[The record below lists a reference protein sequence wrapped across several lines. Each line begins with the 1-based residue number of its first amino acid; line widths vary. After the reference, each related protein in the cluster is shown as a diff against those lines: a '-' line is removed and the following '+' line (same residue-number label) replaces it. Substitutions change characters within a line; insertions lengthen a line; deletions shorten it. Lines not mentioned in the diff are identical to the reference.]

1 MNLIKWL
8 IQFFNNLSEE
18 FYQSIIEQDRYKFIL
33 EGLGRTVIIA
43 IFAVVIGVVLGVLLA
58 LIRNYHEETGKGKF
72 LNKLAEL
79 YVTIIRGTPAVL
91 QLMIIYYIKTV
102 DINPVLVGIIAFGIN
117 SGAYVSEIIRSG
129 INSIDKGQKEAASS
143 LGLTYRETMKSIILP
158 QAIRNVLPA
167 LGNEFITLLKETS
180 VAGYI
185 GIVDLVKA
193 ADIIASGTYNYFF
206 PLIIIAIIYLI
217 LTIGLSKLLTIF
229 EKKVLNHARG

>member
-1 MNLIKWL
+1 MENFI
-8 IQFFNNLSEE
+8 NNVYEQ
-18 FYQSIIEQDRYKFIL
+18 FYQTLIEQGRYRFIL
-33 EGLGRTVIIA
+33 EGLGKTLIIA
-43 IFAVVIGVVLGVLLA
+43 FFAVILGVILGGLVA
-58 LIRNYHEETGKGKF
+58 LIRNYHEETKKA
-72 LNKLAEL
+72 KLANFISKL

-91 QLMIIYYIKTV
+91 QLMIIYYVIFRTV
-102 DINPVLVGIIAFGIN
+102 DINTILVGVIAFGIN
-117 SGAYVSEIIRSG
+117 SGAYVSEIIRAG
-129 INSIDKGQKEAASS
+129 INSIDRGQKEAADS

-167 LGNEFITLLKETS
+167 LSNEFITLLKETS

-185 GIVDLVKA
+185 GIIELVKA

-229 EKKVLNHARG
+229 EKKVLSHARG

>member
-1 MNLIKWL
+1 MVNFI
-8 IQFFNNLSEE
+8 NNVYEQ
-18 FYQSIIEQDRYKFIL
+18 FYQTLIEQDRYRFIL
-33 EGLGRTVIIA
+33 EGLGKTLIIA
-43 IFAVVIGVVLGVLLA
+43 FFAVILGVILGGLVA
-58 LIRNYHEETGKGKF
+58 LIRNYHEETKKA
-72 LNKLAEL
+72 KLANFISKL

-91 QLMIIYYIKTV
+91 QLMIIYYVIFRTV
-102 DINPVLVGIIAFGIN
+102 DINTILVGVIAFGIN
-117 SGAYVSEIIRSG
+117 SGAYVSEIIRAG
-129 INSIDKGQKEAASS
+129 INSIDRGQKEAADS

-167 LGNEFITLLKETS
+167 LSNEFITLLKETS

-185 GIVDLVKA
+185 GIIELVKA

-229 EKKVLNHARG
+229 EKKVLSHARG

>member
-1 MNLIKWL
+1 MENFINNVYE
-8 IQFFNNLSEE
+8 QFYKTL
-18 FYQSIIEQDRYKFIL
+18 IEQDRYRFIL
-33 EGLGRTVIIA
+33 EGLGKTLIIA
-43 IFAVVIGVVLGVLLA
+43 FFAVILGVILGGLVA
-58 LIRNYHEETGKGKF
+58 LIRNYHEETKKA
-72 LNKLAEL
+72 KLANFISKL

-91 QLMIIYYIKTV
+91 QLMIIYYVIFRTV
-102 DINPVLVGIIAFGIN
+102 DINTILVGVIAFGIN
-117 SGAYVSEIIRSG
+117 SGAYVSEIIRAG
-129 INSIDKGQKEAASS
+129 INSIDRGQKEAADS

-167 LGNEFITLLKETS
+167 LSNEFITLLKETS

-185 GIVDLVKA
+185 GIIELVKA

-229 EKKVLNHARG
+229 EKKVLSHARG

>member
-1 MNLIKWL
+1 MENFI
-8 IQFFNNLSEE
+8 NNVYKQ
-18 FYQSIIEQDRYKFIL
+18 FYQTLVEQDRYRFIL
-33 EGLGRTVIIA
+33 EGLGKTLIIA
-43 IFAVVIGVVLGVLLA
+43 FFAVILGVILGGLVA
-58 LIRNYHEETGKGKF
+58 LIRNYHEETKKA
-72 LNKLAEL
+72 KLANFISKL

-91 QLMIIYYIKTV
+91 QLMIIYYVIFRTV
-102 DINPVLVGIIAFGIN
+102 DINTILVGVIAFGIN
-117 SGAYVSEIIRSG
+117 SGAYVSEIIRAG
-129 INSIDKGQKEAASS
+129 INSIDRGQKEAADS

-167 LGNEFITLLKETS
+167 LSNEFITLLKETS

-185 GIVDLVKA
+185 GIIELVKA

-229 EKKVLNHARG
+229 EKKVLSHARG

>member
-1 MNLIKWL
+1 MI
-8 IQFFNNLSEE
+8 
-18 FYQSIIEQDRYKFIL
+18 
-33 EGLGRTVIIA
+33 
-43 IFAVVIGVVLGVLLA
+43 LGVILGGLVA
-58 LIRNYHEETGKGKF
+58 LIRNYHEETKKA
-72 LNKLAEL
+72 KLANFISKL

-91 QLMIIYYIKTV
+91 QLMIIYYVIFRTV
-102 DINPVLVGIIAFGIN
+102 DINTILVGVIAFGIN
-117 SGAYVSEIIRSG
+117 SGAYVSEIIRAG
-129 INSIDKGQKEAASS
+129 INSIDRGQKEAADS

-167 LGNEFITLLKETS
+167 LSNEFITLLKETS

-185 GIVDLVKA
+185 GIIELVKA

-229 EKKVLNHARG
+229 EKKVLSHARG

>member
-1 MNLIKWL
+1 MENFI
-8 IQFFNNLSEE
+8 NNVYEQ
-18 FYQSIIEQDRYKFIL
+18 FYQTLIEQDRYRFIL
-33 EGLGRTVIIA
+33 EGLGKTLIIA
-43 IFAVVIGVVLGVLLA
+43 FFAVILGVILGGLVA
-58 LIRNYHEETGKGKF
+58 LIRNYHEETKKA
-72 LNKLAEL
+72 KLANFISKL

-91 QLMIIYYIKTV
+91 QLMIIYYVIFRTV
-102 DINPVLVGIIAFGIN
+102 DINTILVGVIAFGIN
-117 SGAYVSEIIRSG
+117 SGAYVSEIIRAG
-129 INSIDKGQKEAASS
+129 INSIDRGQKEAADS

-167 LGNEFITLLKETS
+167 LSNEFITLLKETS

-185 GIVDLVKA
+185 GIIELVKA

-229 EKKVLNHARG
+229 EKKVLSHARG

>member
-1 MNLIKWL
+1 MENFI
-8 IQFFNNLSEE
+8 NNVYEQ
-18 FYQSIIEQDRYKFIL
+18 FYQTLIEQNRYRFIL
-33 EGLGRTVIIA
+33 EGLGKTLIIA
-43 IFAVVIGVVLGVLLA
+43 FFAVILGVILGGLVA
-58 LIRNYHEETGKGKF
+58 LIRNYHEETKKA
-72 LNKLAEL
+72 KLANFISKL

-91 QLMIIYYIKTV
+91 QLMIIYYVIFRTV
-102 DINPVLVGIIAFGIN
+102 DINTILVGVIAFGIN
-117 SGAYVSEIIRSG
+117 SGAYVSEIIRAG
-129 INSIDKGQKEAASS
+129 INSIDRGQKEAADS

-167 LGNEFITLLKETS
+167 LSNEFITLLKETS

-185 GIVDLVKA
+185 GIIELVKA

-229 EKKVLNHARG
+229 EKKVLSHARG

>member
-1 MNLIKWL
+1 MGNFI
-8 IQFFNNLSEE
+8 NNVYKQ
-18 FYQSIIEQDRYKFIL
+18 FYQTLVEQDRYRFIL
-33 EGLGRTVIIA
+33 EGLGKTLIIA
-43 IFAVVIGVVLGVLLA
+43 FFAVILGVILGGLVA
-58 LIRNYHEETGKGKF
+58 LIRNYHEETKKA
-72 LNKLAEL
+72 KLANFISKL

-91 QLMIIYYIKTV
+91 QLMIIYYVIFRTV
-102 DINPVLVGIIAFGIN
+102 DINTILVGVIAFGIN
-117 SGAYVSEIIRSG
+117 SGAYVSEIIRAG
-129 INSIDKGQKEAASS
+129 INSIDRGQKEAADS

-167 LGNEFITLLKETS
+167 LSNEFITLLKETS

-185 GIVDLVKA
+185 GIIELVKA

-229 EKKVLNHARG
+229 EKKVLSHARG

>member
-1 MNLIKWL
+1 MENFI
-8 IQFFNNLSEE
+8 NNVYEQ
-18 FYQSIIEQDRYKFIL
+18 FYQTLVEQDRYRFIL
-33 EGLGRTVIIA
+33 EGLGKTLIIA
-43 IFAVVIGVVLGVLLA
+43 FFAVILGVILGGLVA
-58 LIRNYHEETGKGKF
+58 LIRNYHEETKKA
-72 LNKLAEL
+72 KLANFISKL

-91 QLMIIYYIKTV
+91 QLMIIYYVIFRTV
-102 DINPVLVGIIAFGIN
+102 DINTILVGVIAFGIN
-117 SGAYVSEIIRSG
+117 SGAYVSEIIRAG
-129 INSIDKGQKEAASS
+129 INSIDRGQKEAADS

-167 LGNEFITLLKETS
+167 LSNEFITLLKETS

-185 GIVDLVKA
+185 GIIELVKA

-229 EKKVLNHARG
+229 EKKVLSHARG

>member
-1 MNLIKWL
+1 MENFI
-8 IQFFNNLSEE
+8 NNVYEQ
-18 FYQSIIEQDRYKFIL
+18 FYQTLIEQDRYRFIL
-33 EGLGRTVIIA
+33 EGLGKTLIIA
-43 IFAVVIGVVLGVLLA
+43 FFAVILGVILGGLVA
-58 LIRNYHEETGKGKF
+58 LIRNYHEETKKA
-72 LNKLAEL
+72 KLANFISNL

-91 QLMIIYYIKTV
+91 QLMIIYYVIFRTV
-102 DINPVLVGIIAFGIN
+102 DINTILVGVIAFGIN
-117 SGAYVSEIIRSG
+117 SGAYVSEIIRAG
-129 INSIDKGQKEAASS
+129 INSIDRGQKEAADS

-167 LGNEFITLLKETS
+167 LSNEFITLLKETS

-185 GIVDLVKA
+185 GIIELVKA

-229 EKKVLNHARG
+229 EKKVLSHARG

>member
-1 MNLIKWL
+1 MAN
-8 IQFFNNLSEE
+8 
-18 FYQSIIEQDRYKFIL
+18 FIS
-33 EGLGRTVIIA
+33 
-43 IFAVVIGVVLGVLLA
+43 
-58 LIRNYHEETGKGKF
+58 K
-72 LNKLAEL
+72 L

-91 QLMIIYYIKTV
+91 QLMIIYYVIFRTV
-102 DINPVLVGIIAFGIN
+102 DINTILVGVIAFGIN
-117 SGAYVSEIIRSG
+117 SGAYVSEIIRAG
-129 INSIDKGQKEAASS
+129 INSIDRGQKEAADS

-167 LGNEFITLLKETS
+167 LSNEFITLLKETS

-185 GIVDLVKA
+185 GIIELVKA

-229 EKKVLNHARG
+229 EKKVLSHARG

>member
-1 MNLIKWL
+1 MENFI
-8 IQFFNNLSEE
+8 NNVYKQ
-18 FYQSIIEQDRYKFIL
+18 FYQTLIEQDRYRFIL
-33 EGLGRTVIIA
+33 EGLGKTLIIA
-43 IFAVVIGVVLGVLLA
+43 FFAVILGVILGGLVA
-58 LIRNYHEETGKGKF
+58 LIRNYHEETKKA
-72 LNKLAEL
+72 KLANFISKL

-91 QLMIIYYIKTV
+91 QLMIIYYVIFRTV
-102 DINPVLVGIIAFGIN
+102 DINTILVGVIAFGIN
-117 SGAYVSEIIRSG
+117 SGAYVSEIIRAG
-129 INSIDKGQKEAASS
+129 INSIDRGQKEAADS

-167 LGNEFITLLKETS
+167 LSNEFITLLKETS

-185 GIVDLVKA
+185 GIIELVKA

-229 EKKVLNHARG
+229 EKKVLSHARG

>member
-1 MNLIKWL
+1 MD
-8 IQFFNNLSEE
+8 S
-18 FYQSIIEQDRYKFIL
+18 
-33 EGLGRTVIIA
+33 EGLIDLNKKGLYLNFCGSNFMIDGASGSVGIITSILSLINDKEIGIYGSQGQHRTA
-43 IFAVVIGVVLGVLLA
+43 ILSL
-58 LIRNYHEETGKGKF
+58 
-72 LNKLAEL
+72 KLAEL

-91 QLMIIYYIKTV
+91 QLMIIYYIIFRTV

-217 LTIGLSKLLTIF
+217 LTIGLSKLLTVF
-229 EKKVLNHARG
+229 EKKVLDHARG

>member
-1 MNLIKWL
+1 MENFI
-8 IQFFNNLSEE
+8 NNVYEQ
-18 FYQSIIEQDRYKFIL
+18 FYQTLIEQDRYQFIL
-33 EGLGRTVIIA
+33 EGLGKTLIIA
-43 IFAVVIGVVLGVLLA
+43 FFAVILGVILGGLVA
-58 LIRNYHEETGKGKF
+58 LIRNYHEETKKA
-72 LNKLAEL
+72 KLANFISKL

-91 QLMIIYYIKTV
+91 QLMIIYYIIFRTV
-102 DINPVLVGIIAFGIN
+102 DINTILVGVIAFGIN
-117 SGAYVSEIIRSG
+117 SGAYVSEIIRAG
-129 INSIDKGQKEAASS
+129 INSIDRGQKEAADS

-167 LGNEFITLLKETS
+167 LSNEFITLLKETS

-185 GIVDLVKA
+185 GIIELVKA

-229 EKKVLNHARG
+229 EKKVLSHARG

>member
-1 MNLIKWL
+1 MENFI
-8 IQFFNNLSEE
+8 NNVYEQ
-18 FYQSIIEQDRYKFIL
+18 FYQTLIEQDRYRFIL
-33 EGLGRTVIIA
+33 EGLGKTLIIA
-43 IFAVVIGVVLGVLLA
+43 FFAVILGVILGGLVA
-58 LIRNYHEETGKGKF
+58 LIRNYHEETKKA
-72 LNKLAEL
+72 KLANFISKL

-91 QLMIIYYIKTV
+91 QLMIIYYVIFRTV
-102 DINPVLVGIIAFGIN
+102 DINTILVVVIAFGIN
-117 SGAYVSEIIRSG
+117 SGAYVSEIIRAG
-129 INSIDKGQKEAASS
+129 INSIDRGQKEAADS

-167 LGNEFITLLKETS
+167 LSNEFITLLKETS

-185 GIVDLVKA
+185 GIIELVKA

-229 EKKVLNHARG
+229 EKKVLSHARG

>member
-1 MNLIKWL
+1 MEKFIKF
-8 IQFFNNLSEE
+8 INNVYEQ
-18 FYQSIIEQDRYKFIL
+18 FYQTLIEQDRYRFII
-33 EGLGRTVIIA
+33 EGLGKTLIIA
-43 IFAVVIGVVLGVLLA
+43 FFAVILGVILGGLVA
-58 LIRNYHEETGKGKF
+58 LIRNYHEETKKA
-72 LNKLAEL
+72 KLANFISKL

-91 QLMIIYYIKTV
+91 QLMIIYYVIFRTV
-102 DINPVLVGIIAFGIN
+102 DINTILVGVIAFGIN
-117 SGAYVSEIIRSG
+117 SGAYVSEIIRAG
-129 INSIDKGQKEAASS
+129 INSIDRGQKEAADS

-167 LGNEFITLLKETS
+167 LSNEFITLLKETS

-185 GIVDLVKA
+185 GIIELVKA

-229 EKKVLNHARG
+229 EKKVLSHARG